1 MKTVDA
7 RGHLCP
13 IPIIM
18 LKSAMSELTEP
29 TDMQVLT
36 DNEISKNNLL
46 AFFRDNHVTATWE
59 QKDGYWI
66 INATTVNKIT
76 VDTVAQETISVPNV
90 APTQPPSI
98 HQKAPQTKD
107 YTIVM
112 KNNKM
117 GLGNDDLGEILLK
130 GFFNAISEVADLPKR
145 IIFYNNGA
153 LLVTKNSPFIE
164 SIIKL
169 HEKGVDIII
178 CGACVDF
185 FGIKNDIAVGTISN
199 MYTICELL
207 SKTEKV
213 IYP

>member
-13 IPIIM
+13 MPIIM
-18 LKSAMSELTEP
+18 LKSAMTELTEP

-46 AFFRDNHVTATWE
+46 AFFRDNNITATWE
-59 QKDGYWI
+59 QKEGYWA
-66 INATTVNKIT
+66 INATAVNKISAST
-76 VDTVAQETISVPNV
+76 AIPESLVMPAT
-90 APTQPPSI
+90 APTQSIATPSA
-98 HQKAPQTKD
+98 QD
-107 YTIVM
+107 YTIVL

-130 GFFNAISEVADLPKR
+130 GFFNAIAEVNPLPKR
-145 IIFYNNGA
+145 MIFYNNGA
-153 LLVTKNSPFIE
+153 TLVTKTSPFAE
-164 SIIKL
+164 SIKKL

-199 MYTICELL
+199 MYAICELL
-207 SKTEKV
+207 AKTEKV